1 MFAPLLESGSVV
13 PSLLHNADELYD
25 SSTLKSF
32 QIWGFQL
39 VAMISRIVS
48 ALVEP
53 TPVAVEADADSLA
66 IEGNLV
72 LL

>member
-1 MFAPLLESGSVV
+1 
-13 PSLLHNADELYD
+13 
-25 SSTLKSF
+25 
-32 QIWGFQL
+32 
-39 VAMISRIVS
+39 

-72 LL
+72 LLWIVFFA